1 MWFSD
6 DGVLVTMELGG
17 WRGVGEKTTEYE
29 EVKEQSSQGVGGSF
43 MKHLIYPHNNGY
55 ENYYIGANKFLINE
69 YTEG

>member
-1 MWFSD
+1 M
-6 DGVLVTMELGG
+6 
-17 WRGVGEKTTEYE
+17 GEKTTEYE